1 MAEPDIKSITPS
13 ILTASAIL
21 QAHDLV
27 IEKIDLPEWG
37 GTAFVR
43 EMSGFERDG
52 WEVYAQREIEKKA
65 GRVNMR
71 AKLATLVLCDADGRR
86 LFTDEQAN
94 ELAKKSSAALDR
106 IYEAAIKVNQLTQSD
121 VKTIEGN

>member
-1 MAEPDIKSITPS
+1 MAEPDIKSITTS

-52 WEVYAQREIEKKA
+52 WEAYAQREIEKKNRA
-65 GRVNMR
+65 GKYARQIGNIGFMR
-71 AKLATLVLCDADGRR
+71 R
-86 LFTDEQAN
+86 
-94 ELAKKSSAALDR
+94 
-106 IYEAAIKVNQLTQSD
+106 
-121 VKTIEGN
+121 